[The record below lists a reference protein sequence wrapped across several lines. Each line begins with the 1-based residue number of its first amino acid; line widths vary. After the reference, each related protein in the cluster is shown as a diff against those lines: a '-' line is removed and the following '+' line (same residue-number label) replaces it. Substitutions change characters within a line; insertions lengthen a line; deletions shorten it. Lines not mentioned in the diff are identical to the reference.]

1 MIDGCLTNKFEKRTK
16 MPSLWRFPTHSF
28 VTLWNDTSS
37 SPPLQQNKQRHPQEG
52 GTTELR
58 ISQNE
63 SKTDSLLTPS
73 SLYGMT
79 LLAHRHYP
87 QTNNVILKREARPSW
102 GSLKTSRKQ
111 IPYSLL
117 RRSME

>member
-1 MIDGCLTNKFEKRTK
+1 
-16 MPSLWRFPTHSF
+16 

-52 GTTELR
+52 GTTELG
-58 ISQNE
+58 ISRSE

-79 LLAHRHYP
+79 FLMHRHYSK
-87 QTNNVILKREARPSW
+87 TNNVILKREEQQSWRALKAR
-102 GSLKTSRKQ
+102 RKQ